1 MRFFDSNVLIYA
13 VDDADPRRQ
22 KIAKELIAHA
32 LTINRDG
39 VVSTQVIQ
47 EFCCVAKRK
56 LGLPR
61 EKLDALLDYFR
72 DLWAIDVTYDLV
84 RHALYVAEEYGIQ
97 FYDALIVSA
106 AERLGCN
113 EIVSE
118 DLNAGQMYRGMV
130 VINPFKQ

>member
-1 MRFFDSNVLIYA
+1 MTLIS
-13 VDDADPRRQ
+13 V
-22 KIAKELIAHA
+22 
-32 LTINRDG
+32 NRG
-39 VVSTQVIQ
+39 ARNEIL
-47 EFCCVAKRK
+47 R
-56 LGLPR
+56 
-61 EKLDALLDYFR
+61 DALLDYFR